1 MLPSTAR
8 LRQLLHTQIGMPAEQ
23 SELNSTLFSMLQS
36 FFAGLMG
43 SYPQQWSPS
52 NFKQRGEANKC
63 SGCRL
68 HTCYPLV
75 ALIKE

>member
-1 MLPSTAR
+1 
-8 LRQLLHTQIGMPAEQ
+8 
-23 SELNSTLFSMLQS
+23 
-36 FFAGLMG
+36 MG